1 MRGRRAV
8 LLALAV
14 ALGAGGTAACTGPP
28 RGASP
33 EPAPGEAAR
42 VAVLADPATTA
53 VAAAFAF
60 PGSGWELP
68 GTEGL
73 TLLTAETLLEQVR
86 GSLEE
91 LGARAD
97 VTCDRALF
105 TFTLVAPPGAWR
117 EAMDVLLDGLFRPD
131 PGPAALE
138 RARDRVHRAL
148 SLDHAS
154 PAWQARLAARQ
165 ALYGDTLSSSAWESP
180 SCGVPESL
188 HLLGLPLVRAAAYR
202 FAPRMTAGAALLG
215 PVDATAARRR
225 LEAKLP
231 PGPPPL
237 VPSPPGTGPGRRY
250 VERNTITAWLSHSYP
265 FEAGTDEEALHFLGS
280 LLAGELGPD
289 VSRPDVFATSYEVER
304 HGSGGALIIHM
315 VTAPAAAAG
324 YGERLLDRVRAVA
337 SEGVRGAVWEGVSR
351 RHRGAR
357 LLERETPESR
367 VAALAESLA
376 LGGGDGDGWP
386 DPGPITPERV
396 RRAAAGLGAP
406 ARAVV
411 GPRSARS
418 AALP

>member
-1 MRGRRAV
+1 MHYRVV
-8 LLALAV
+8 LLGVAV
-14 ALGAGGTAACTGPP
+14 IVGAGGAAACSGGTRGP
-28 RGASP
+28 SP
-33 EPAPGEAAR
+33 EPAVEEPGR
-42 VAVLADPATTA
+42 VAVLVDPAATA

-86 GSLEE
+86 GPLEE

-97 VTCDRALF
+97 VTCDLALF
-105 TFTLVAPPGAWR
+105 TFTLVAPPDVWR
-117 EAMDVLLDGLFRPD
+117 EALNVLLDGLFRPD
-131 PGPAALE
+131 PGAVALE
-138 RARDRVHRAL
+138 RARERVRRAL

-180 SCGVPESL
+180 ACGVPESL
-188 HLLGLPLVRAAAYR
+188 DLLDLPLVRAAAYR

-215 PVDATAARRR
+215 PVDGTGARQHVQARIP
-225 LEAKLP
+225 A
-231 PGPPPL
+231 GPPPL
-237 VPSPPGTGPGRRY
+237 VPAPPSTAPGRRY

-265 FEAGTDEEALHFLGS
+265 FEAGTDEEALHLLGS
-280 LLAGELGPD
+280 LLVRELGPD
-289 VSRPDVFATSYEVER
+289 VSRPAVFATSYEVER
-304 HGSGGALIIHM
+304 HGGGGALIVYM
-315 VTAPAAAAG
+315 VTTPGAAAE
-324 YGERLLDRVRAVA
+324 YGERLLHRVRAVA
-337 SEGVRGAVWEGVSR
+337 GEGVDGAVWAGVSR

-376 LGGGDGDGWP
+376 RGGGAGDGWP
-386 DPGPITPERV
+386 DPAPVTSERL
-396 RRAAAGLGAP
+396 RQAAAALGAP